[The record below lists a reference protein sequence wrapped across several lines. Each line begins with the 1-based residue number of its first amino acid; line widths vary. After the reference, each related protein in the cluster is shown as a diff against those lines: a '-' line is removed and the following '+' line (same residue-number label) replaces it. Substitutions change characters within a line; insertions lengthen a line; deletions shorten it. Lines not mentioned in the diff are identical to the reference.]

1 MFADDE
7 TPQPL
12 FDEKLD
18 REGGALFAPDAREV
32 SCDPDTEACAQ
43 DDYVGDPEA
52 RETGI
57 PGTADDVP
65 LDFGLES
72 PPAADQHVVLE
83 GATRVAGE
91 SAETKDQAEDQ
102 GATDEAELWS
112 QQRALLEEDTD
123 GGLKLAGFP
132 EEAVPEIL
140 EAMGDDAA
148 DALPDFPSG
157 TSATGEWTAPDHGG
171 FPERKD

>member
-18 REGGALFAPDAREV
+18 REGGALFEPDAHEV
-32 SCDPDTEACAQ
+32 SCDPDAEACAQ

-52 RETGI
+52 RELGI

-65 LDFGLES
+65 LDFGLENPS
-72 PPAADQHVVLE
+72 AADQHVVLE
-83 GATRVAGE
+83 GETRVGGE
-91 SAETKDQAEDQ
+91 SAEAKDLAEDQ
-102 GATDEAELWS
+102 GAADEAELWS
-112 QQRALLEEDTD
+112 EQSALLEEDAES
-123 GGLKLAGFP
+123 GLKLASFP
-132 EEAVPEIL
+132 EAEVPEIL

-148 DALPDFPSG
+148 DALPDFPNG
-157 TSATGEWTAPDHGG
+157 TSATGDWTAPDHGG
-171 FPERKD
+171 FPERED